1 MLLTKYEH
9 ACFTLEKDN
18 KVLVVDPGG
27 WTTDLG
33 PLENVAAIV
42 ITHEHADHFD
52 PSAIDAIISR
62 SPNAIIYAH
71 QAITSQ
77 LDDRFMTTSVAAGDV
92 VTAAP
97 FTLAFFGGDHA
108 VIHKSFEPV
117 ANLGVMINDTVYYPG
132 DSFTAPGT
140 PVPVLA
146 LPTVAPWMKISEAM
160 DFVSEVKPQLVFPT
174 HDVIAS
180 TQGKHLADRMIPPFV
195 EAYGG
200 TYERLSGP
208 LEIDD

>member
-27 WTTDLG
+27 WTTNLG

-52 PSAIDAIISR
+52 PSTLDAIISR
-62 SPNAIIYAH
+62 SPNAVIYTH
-71 QAITSQ
+71 QNITSQ
-77 LDDRFMTTSVAAGDV
+77 LGEPFMTTPVTAGDT
-92 VTAAP
+92 VTIAP
-97 FTLAFFGGDHA
+97 FTLEFFGGNHA
-108 VIHKSFEPV
+108 VIHESFEPV
-117 ANLGVMINDTVYYPG
+117 ANLGVMINNTVYYPG
-132 DSFTAPGT
+132 DSFVAPGV

-146 LPTVAPWMKISEAM
+146 LPVTAPWMKISEAI
-160 DFVSEVKPQLVFPT
+160 DFVNEVKPARVFPT
-174 HDVIAS
+174 HDIIAS
-180 TQGKHLADRMIPPFV
+180 TQGKHLADRMIPAFV

-200 TYERLSGP
+200 TYQRLIEPIEVDS
-208 LEIDD
+208 